1 MSRLHS
7 LVKGKVFIVDIRE
20 NSQKHRKESRAE
32 RERSRLNTAS
42 RSGLAKAVF
51 KGGEKSRGQT
61 MVRMAGLYEETV
73 TGGGKARRLGWRL

>member
-1 MSRLHS
+1 MGRLRFYLEREQPEAS
-7 LVKGKVFIVDIRE
+7 GK
-20 NSQKHRKESRAE
+20 SRAE